1 MFIQKLYQRLSPKM
15 GQYGNF
21 MLPLTFNKFKT
32 KEVVTKTRQPG
43 FATIFDASHMGIFET
58 ERKDLIEKLFLVNL
72 EKYNNKS
79 KLSAILSKEN
89 HIIDDLIIGDV
100 DKSKYRLVVNAA
112 NKDYFRD
119 IEDFHEKDK
128 MIIAIQ
134 GDYSQKLVED
144 VFSTDLSCLYFME
157 NKTIQKDVI
166 EICRCGYTGE
176 DGFELYLNLS
186 EGKEIVEKLVDISMN
201 RDNVLFGGLI
211 ERDLLRLESGLCLS
225 GTDFGGDLG
234 VDFKALNMNFMV
246 DLKYRKQYNFQSDYT
261 RVGFTDTKPIR
272 PGSIF
277 SRDGTEI
284 GFITSANK
292 SFNLNKFISM
302 GYLRNKQLTE
312 QLNDNLKGN
321 MELVSLP
328 FLEQKY
334 YKK

>member
-1 MFIQKLYQRLSPKM
+1 MFIPKLYQRLSPKM

-32 KEVVTKTRQPG
+32 KEVVIKTRQPG

-58 ERKDLIEKLFLVNL
+58 VRRDLIEQHFLVNL

-79 KLSAILSKEN
+79 KLSAVLNQDK
-89 HIIDDLIIGDV
+89 HIIDDLIIGDI
-100 DKSKYRLVVNAA
+100 DKSKYRLVVNAGT
-112 NKDYFRD
+112 KDYFRS
-119 IEDFHEKDK
+119 INDFHEKDK

-134 GDYSQKLVED
+134 GDYSQKLIED
-144 VFSTDLSCLYFME
+144 IYSTDLSNLYFME
-157 NKTIQKDVI
+157 NKTLQKDVI

-176 DGFELYLNLS
+176 DGFEVYLNQS
-186 EGKEIVEKLVDISMN
+186 EGEKLVEKLIDISME

-225 GTDFGGDLG
+225 GTEFGDDLG
-234 VDFKALNMNFMV
+234 IDFRALDMNFMV
-246 DLKYRKQYNFQSDYT
+246 DLKYRKQYNFTSDYT
-261 RVGFTDTKPIR
+261 RVGFTDTKPMRSGPIL
-272 PGSIF
+272 S
-277 SRDGTEI
+277 SDDVEI

-292 SFNLNKFISM
+292 SFNLNTFIGM
-302 GYLRNKQLTE
+302 GYLKKSYL
-312 QLNDNLKGN
+312 DVKLKGN

-328 FLEQKY
+328 FIEQKY